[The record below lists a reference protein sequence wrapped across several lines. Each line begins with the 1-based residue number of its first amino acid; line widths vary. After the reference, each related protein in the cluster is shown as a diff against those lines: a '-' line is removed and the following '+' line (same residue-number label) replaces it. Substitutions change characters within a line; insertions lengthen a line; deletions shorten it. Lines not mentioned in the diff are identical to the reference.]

1 MIIRLSLS
9 VAGQLALATARHH
22 DSRLALSARAP
33 FVPVPFPEERMFET
47 PAFAASPGAASGG
60 TAAFMVQIFP
70 LILIFIIFYFLLIRP
85 QQRRVKQ
92 HQAMV
97 MAVKPRDT
105 AITNGG
111 LVGKVTKV
119 DENEIE
125 LEIAQGVRV
134 RVVKSMLSDIRP
146 HGAKPAND

>member
-1 MIIRLSLS
+1 
-9 VAGQLALATARHH
+9 
-22 DSRLALSARAP
+22 
-33 FVPVPFPEERMFET
+33 MFES
-47 PAFAASPGAASGG
+47 PAFAATGAAAPSS
-60 TAAFMVQIFP
+60 TAAFMVQVFP
-70 LILIFIIFYFLLIRP
+70 LLLIFVIFYFLLIRP

-119 DENEIE
+119 DENEVE

-134 RVVKSMLSDIRP
+134 RVVKSMLSDIKP
-146 HGAKPAND
+146 HGSKPAND

>member
-1 MIIRLSLS
+1 
-9 VAGQLALATARHH
+9 
-22 DSRLALSARAP
+22 
-33 FVPVPFPEERMFET
+33 MFES
-47 PAFAASPGAASGG
+47 PAFAATGGAQPNALN
-60 TAAFMVQIFP
+60 AFMNSGIP
-70 LILIFIIFYFLLIRP
+70 MMLMILLIFYFLLIRP

-92 HQAMV
+92 HQQMV
-97 MAVKPRDT
+97 QEVKPRDT

-125 LEIAQGVRV
+125 LEIAPNVRV

-146 HGAKPAND
+146 HGTKPAND

>member
-1 MIIRLSLS
+1 
-9 VAGQLALATARHH
+9 
-22 DSRLALSARAP
+22 
-33 FVPVPFPEERMFET
+33 MFET
-47 PAFAASPGAASGG
+47 PAYAATGAAASPSGA
-60 TAAFMVQIFP
+60 AAFMLNIFP

-92 HQAMV
+92 HQTMV
-97 MAVKPRDT
+97 AGVKPRDT

-111 LVGKVTKV
+111 LIGKVTKV
-119 DENEIE
+119 EENEVE

-146 HGAKPAND
+146 HGTKPAND

>member
-1 MIIRLSLS
+1 
-9 VAGQLALATARHH
+9 
-22 DSRLALSARAP
+22 
-33 FVPVPFPEERMFET
+33 MFET
-47 PAFAASPGAASGG
+47 PAFAATPGAASGG

-70 LILIFIIFYFLLIRP
+70 LILIFVIFYFLLIRP

-92 HQAMV
+92 HQQMV
-97 MAVKPRDT
+97 LGVKPRDT

-111 LVGKVTKV
+111 LIGKVTKV

>member
-1 MIIRLSLS
+1 ML
-9 VAGQLALATARHH
+9 
-22 DSRLALSARAP
+22 
-33 FVPVPFPEERMFET
+33 ET

-111 LVGKVTKV
+111 LIGKVTKV
-119 DENEIE
+119 DENEVE